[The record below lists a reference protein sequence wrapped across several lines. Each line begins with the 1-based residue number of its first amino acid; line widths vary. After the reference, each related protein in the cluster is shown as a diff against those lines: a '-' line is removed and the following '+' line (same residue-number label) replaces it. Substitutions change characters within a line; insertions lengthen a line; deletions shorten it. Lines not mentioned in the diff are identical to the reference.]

1 MKENVIMT
9 KSFAFS
15 VRIVN
20 LYKHLQKNK
29 KEHIISRQICKS
41 GTSIGANVAE
51 AQRAQSSA
59 DFVAKLKIALKEA
72 GETEYWLRLL
82 YDTHYLTQREF
93 DSLHRDLDEILKILT
108 SICKHYP
115 QTNQFVI
122 RNP

>member
-1 MKENVIMT
+1 M
-9 KSFAFS
+9 
-15 VRIVN
+15 
-20 LYKHLQKNK
+20 
-29 KEHIISRQICKS
+29 
-41 GTSIGANVAE
+41 AE

-82 YDTHYLTQREF
+82 YETHYLTQREF
-93 DSLHRDLDEILKILT
+93 DSLYRDLDEILKILT